1 MHPKFRYASLKL
13 LEPFTT
19 IFSFT
24 AKNETWSS
32 SSPISQQTSFLDGM
46 RGIAALIVAFYHTAW
61 AYSSAVEKG
70 YGYNGENYS
79 FIQLPFIRLIYAGHA
94 MVCIFFVIGGYV
106 NALRPLHIAHY
117 EKQWDKLFTL
127 ISSSLLRRSIR
138 LYIPPV
144 FATFLSAITLRLGW
158 WEASRAAIDAGMFV
172 GWPDLHP
179 PRQPT
184 MSAQLADWWHHTAG
198 LFNLW
203 TYMTSSGTQPYY
215 NIYDPHLWTVPYE
228 VRTSVILMLVLVIV
242 ARCRPLARWLLLLAF
257 IQFSASWGRWEV
269 VMFLSGAMLADIKM
283 YRDIHNESLP
293 TQTEKDDNLSSTI
306 CRPQK
311 AAVTAIV
318 LFTGL
323 YLLSAPSTH
332 IDGTPGY
339 TTIASIIPESYG
351 DKRRIIHGAGAIML
365 VWATSSSLALQQ
377 LFLTGIAQ
385 YLGRISYAL
394 YIVHGPLLHIVG
406 YAITPAIWKYLCS
419 DGNSMMQRIVAVG
432 LGNAITFGV
441 IFLVAKCFYIWV
453 DTTSVRISRA
463 AEQLCFGQS

>member
-1 MHPKFRYASLKL
+1 MHPKLMYASLKL

-19 IFSFT
+19 IFSFA
-24 AKNETWSS
+24 AKNEKLSL
-32 SSPISQQTSFLDGM
+32 SSPISRQTSFLDGM
-46 RGIAALIVAFYHTAW
+46 RGIAALIVAFYHTAQ
-61 AYSSAVEKG
+61 AYSSAVDKG
-70 YGYNGENYS
+70 YGHNGEIYS

-94 MVCIFFVIGGYV
+94 MVCIFFVIGGYA
-106 NALRPLHIAHY
+106 NALRPLHMIHY
-117 EKQWDKLFTL
+117 EKQWDKLFTS

-144 FATFLSAITLRLGW
+144 LATFFSAITVRLGW
-158 WEASRAAIDAGMFV
+158 WEASRTAIDAGMFA
-172 GWPDLHP
+172 GWPDFHP

-203 TYMTSSGTQPYY
+203 TYMTSSDAQPYY
-215 NIYDPHLWTVPYE
+215 NVYDPHLWTVPYE
-228 VRTSVILMLVLVIV
+228 VRTSLILMLVLVIV

-257 IQFSASWGRWEV
+257 IQFSASWARWEV

-293 TQTEKDDNLSSTI
+293 TQTEKDDNLSSAI
-306 CRPQK
+306 GGPQK
-311 AAVTAIV
+311 AAVTSIV
-318 LFTGL
+318 LVTGL

-339 TTIASIIPESYG
+339 ITITSIIPESYG
-351 DKRRIIHGAGAIML
+351 DKRRIVYGAGAIML
-365 VWATSSSLALQQ
+365 VWATSSSPALQQ
-377 LFLTGIAQ
+377 LFSTGIAQ

-406 YAITPAIWKYLCS
+406 YAITTAIWKYLGT
-419 DGNSMMQRIVAVG
+419 DGESMMRWTVAVG
-432 LGNAITFGV
+432 LGNAITFAI
-441 IFLVAKCFYIWV
+441 IFLVANFFYIWV

-463 AEQLCFGQS
+463 AERLCFGQS